1 MATTIAEFFLR
12 RWASENIPVKVE
24 IEGRAAKLTDK
35 TEKSTLCIAY
45 DSETKSIVC
54 LSTCNMDNP

>member
-12 RWASENIPVKVE
+12 RWASENVPGAKVE

-35 TEKSTLCIAY
+35 NGDTLCIAY

>member
-12 RWASENIPVKVE
+12 RWHQKIFPGVKVE

-35 TEKSTLCIAY
+35 NGDTLCIAY